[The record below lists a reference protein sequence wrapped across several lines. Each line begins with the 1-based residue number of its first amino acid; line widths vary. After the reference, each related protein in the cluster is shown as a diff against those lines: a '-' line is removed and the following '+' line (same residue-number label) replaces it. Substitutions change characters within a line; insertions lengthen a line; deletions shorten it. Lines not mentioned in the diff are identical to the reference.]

1 MRKDGVRV
9 GQRSDAKQKMVQAAR
24 QLIRERGYGATAF
37 SDVLARSGA
46 PRGSVYFHFPGGK
59 AQLGME
65 AAEAH
70 AHEQV
75 EIIDRAAGEASSAAQ
90 LIERYVD
97 VGREGMMAGNY
108 GRGCGVAPLVTEG
121 AAQESAE
128 LSETSRRAF
137 SEMTDR
143 LVFHF
148 VAFGV
153 DRAAAR
159 RPGPESRAAAP
170 GASSCSSRLLPTR
183 HTGQISMTF
192 TIVCQST
199 ASVTVDRAARP
210 VAVKVESSW
219 GVWTRAQRMS
229 RRWRSRG

>member
-1 MRKDGVRV
+1 M

-37 SDVLARSGA
+37 SDVLTLSGA

-97 VGREGMMAGNY
+97 LGREGMVAGNY

-159 RPGPESRAAAP
+159 VLADAVIAGVRRRHDHLPRPPQPCPVRLGARRPGEPRSDRVPEDGQPYEELAP
-170 GASSCSSRLLPTR
+170 
-183 HTGQISMTF
+183 
-192 TIVCQST
+192 V
-199 ASVTVDRAARP
+199 
-210 VAVKVESSW
+210 
-219 GVWTRAQRMS
+219 
-229 RRWRSRG
+229 RR

>member
-1 MRKDGVRV
+1 VV
-9 GQRSDAKQKMVQAAR
+9 AVTAIVPAVISATSD
-24 QLIRERGYGATAF
+24 
-37 SDVLARSGA
+37 
-46 PRGSVYFHFPGGK
+46 
-59 AQLGME
+59 
-65 AAEAH
+65 

-97 VGREGMMAGNY
+97 LGREGMVAGNY

-121 AAQESAE
+121 AAQESAG

-143 LVFHF
+143 LAFHF

-159 RPGPESRAAAP
+159 ALADAVIAGVQGATITSRALRSPGPYDSVRAVLLSYAA
-170 GASSCSSRLLPTR
+170 
-183 HTGQISMTF
+183 
-192 TIVCQST
+192 IVSPKT
-199 ASVTVDRAARP
+199 ASR
-210 VAVKVESSW
+210 
-219 GVWTRAQRMS
+219 TRS
-229 RRWRSRG
+229 

>member
-1 MRKDGVRV
+1 
-9 GQRSDAKQKMVQAAR
+9 MVQAAR

-37 SDVLARSGA
+37 SDVLELSGA

-59 AQLGME
+59 AQLATE

-75 EIIDRAAGEASSAAQ
+75 EIIDQAAGEANSAAQ

-97 VGREGMMAGNY
+97 LGRERMVAGRY
-108 GRGCGVAPLVTEG
+108 SRGCGVAPLVTEG
-121 AAQESAE
+121 AAREAAA
-128 LSETSRRAF
+128 LGAPSRRAF

-143 LVFHF
+143 LAFHF

-159 RPGPESRAAAP
+159 VLADAVIAAVEVAMITSRALRSPAPYDSVRAVLVSHAAAVSP
-170 GASSCSSRLLPTR
+170 KTVSRTR
-183 HTGQISMTF
+183 S
-192 TIVCQST
+192 
-199 ASVTVDRAARP
+199 
-210 VAVKVESSW
+210 
-219 GVWTRAQRMS
+219 
-229 RRWRSRG
+229 

>member
-1 MRKDGVRV
+1 V
-9 GQRSDAKQKMVQAAR
+9 GQRSDARQKMIQAAR
-24 QLIRERGYGATAF
+24 QLIREGGYGATAF
-37 SDVLARSGA
+37 SDVLRLSGA

-90 LIERYVD
+90 LIGRYV
-97 VGREGMMAGNY
+97 
-108 GRGCGVAPLVTEG
+108 
-121 AAQESAE
+121 AQESAE

-143 LVFHF
+143 LAFHF
-148 VAFGV
+148 VSFGV

-159 RPGPESRAAAP
+159 VLADAVIAGVEGAMITSRALRSPAPYDSVRAVLMSHAATVSP
-170 GASSCSSRLLPTR
+170 KAASR
-183 HTGQISMTF
+183 TGS
-192 TIVCQST
+192 
-199 ASVTVDRAARP
+199 
-210 VAVKVESSW
+210 
-219 GVWTRAQRMS
+219 
-229 RRWRSRG
+229 